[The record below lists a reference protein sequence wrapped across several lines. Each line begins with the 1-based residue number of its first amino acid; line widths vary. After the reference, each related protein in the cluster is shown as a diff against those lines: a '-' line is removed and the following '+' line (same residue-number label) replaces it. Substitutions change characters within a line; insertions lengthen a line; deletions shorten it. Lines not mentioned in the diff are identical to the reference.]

1 MVAMRRALVA
11 VAGAAMAVVGV
22 AGVSAGVGANASAG
36 DRAGGAGIAP
46 EADVAYHGHVMVR
59 EGRLGVRLVVANHG
73 PSGVADATVRLR
85 FSVPLAGAQVL
96 PSGCLRAGPDE
107 VLCGAGELRA
117 GAGTGRSLKG
127 RGLDLALRVAVHTV
141 EVTVR
146 IDTAWNGG
154 ASDRNP
160 QNNEH
165 RVLAP
170 ATGDRYFF

>member
-1 MVAMRRALVA
+1 MVSMRRAMVA
-11 VAGAAMAVVGV
+11 VAGAVMAVVGV
-22 AGVSAGVGANASAG
+22 AGVSSGAGA
-36 DRAGGAGIAP
+36 RAGGGGIAP
-46 EADVAYHGHVMVR
+46 EADVAYHGHVTVR
-59 EGRLGVRLVVANHG
+59 EGRLGVWLVVANHG

-85 FSVPLAGAQVL
+85 FSVPLAGAQAL
-96 PSGCLRAGPDE
+96 PSGCLRTGPDE
-107 VLCGAGELRA
+107 VLCGAGMLRA
-117 GAGTGRSLKG
+117 GGGAG
-127 RGLDLALRVAVHTV
+127 RGLDLALRVPVRTV
-141 EVTVR
+141 EVTAR

>member
-1 MVAMRRALVA
+1 MVAMRRAWVA
-11 VAGAAMAVVGV
+11 VAGAVVAVVGV
-22 AGVSAGVGANASAG
+22 AGVSSGAGARAGVG
-36 DRAGGAGIAP
+36 GIAP
-46 EADVAYHGHVMVR
+46 EADVAYHGHVTVR

-73 PSGVADATVRLR
+73 PSGVPGATVRLR
-85 FSVPLAGAQVL
+85 FSVPPTGAQAL
-96 PSGCLRAGPDE
+96 PPGCLRAGVDE
-107 VLCGAGELRA
+107 VLCGAGVLRVGA
-117 GAGTGRSLKG
+117 GAG
-127 RGLDLALRVAVHTV
+127 RGLDLALRVPVHAA